1 MKERE
6 RDLELRE
13 RDGDSSEGGK
23 GGFGGA
29 GHGVAGNDSV
39 LRNRVGGAKEGQRLH
54 AHETH
59 SLAFVLKG
67 SCHNKKFQIKIIICR

>member
-59 SLAFVLKG
+59 TRFCSQVRLRRRREEVKG
-67 SCHNKKFQIKIIICR
+67 IVP